1 MVVGIVSEY
10 IYVLVSLLISIFVMD
25 RSVRKNPPVL
35 AQEWE
40 SLDGHWPGARAQR
53 HQGGTTAGVIE
64 MCRK

>member
-40 SLDGHWPGARAQR
+40 SLDGH
-53 HQGGTTAGVIE
+53 
-64 MCRK
+64 